1 MGLSLR
7 VYGLGFEI
15 SLSLKTSLSKRALQ
29 IVEFALTDPGSV
41 PGSNEGPIAPAVA
54 IEPRRV
60 APTGLYCSEPFL
72 TNHLLA
78 DCVQAVH
85 LRVAGVGC
93 TETQKVLYEPLDF
106 THLGYPEMSGLTI
119 AIGLAMAK
127 ERLLGP
133 GLKPCI
139 RPECPTDQSMPV
151 TSEAL

>member
-7 VYGLGFEI
+7 VYAHRPRFG
-15 SLSLKTSLSKRALQ
+15 K
-29 IVEFALTDPGSV
+29 

-54 IEPRRV
+54 IEPRR
-60 APTGLYCSEPFL
+60 AAYCSEPVL

-85 LRVAGVGC
+85 LRVAEVGC

-106 THLGYPEMSGLTI
+106 THLGYPGMSGLTI
-119 AIGLAMAK
+119 AMGLAMAE

-139 RPECPTDQSMPV
+139 RPEQPQTRIASRH
-151 TSEAL
+151 